1 MSNLTPTEQL
11 GASLGVVLE
20 ELRLLE
26 SRHLSEKALSDLGTR
41 FALDM
46 ALVHTEVSIA
56 AYNKLQEQSK

>member
-1 MSNLTPTEQL
+1 MSALTPNERL
-11 GASLGVVLE
+11 GASLEIVLK

-46 ALVHTEVSIA
+46 ALVHTGVSIA
-56 AYNKLQEQSK
+56 AYNKLQE